1 MVQYQD
7 LIEELKKGDI
17 TFPVYALVGEEG
29 LLISEAVDKIVDKA
43 LPDGMKD
50 FNYNLFYAKE
60 NSIDEALNAVCT
72 LPLMAKKR
80 VVVLRDI
87 DQYPASSL
95 DRLADYLK
103 NPSSST
109 CLIITAKKI
118 DQRTKFFKALQND
131 SMIIACGPLYENQ
144 IKSWIRFRAK
154 SYGLEFT
161 EDALNIFY
169 EVAGNE
175 LGTIDN
181 ELKKISSYCE
191 SKKKIGT
198 DDVELLVGKS
208 RIYSIFNLINAI
220 GEKRLEKALLILK
233 KMLNDGEP
241 PLMILA
247 MIARQFRLMVRAIE
261 YQRDGLSAPEV
272 SKKIGLFGNIFN
284 AFREQLRNFTL
295 DEILKKHK
303 LFFYADS
310 ELKGGVYSPEMILN
324 DLILSSAAVLK
335 DWHDKL
341 YDKLFYCWILV

>member
-17 TFPVYALVGEEG
+17 SFPVYALVGEEG

-191 SKKKIGT
+191 SKKKIDT

-303 LFFYADS
+303 LFFHADS

-324 DLILSSAAVLK
+324 DLIFKLCSSVKGLA
-335 DWHDKL
+335 
-341 YDKLFYCWILV
+341 

>member
-1 MVQYQD
+1 MLQYQD
-7 LIEELKKGDI
+7 LIEELKKKDVS
-17 TFPVYALVGEEG
+17 FPIYGLVGEEG
-29 LLISEAVDKIVDKA
+29 LLISEGIDKIVDNA
-43 LPDGMKD
+43 LSGGTKD

-60 NSIDEALNAVCT
+60 NSIDEVLNAVST

-95 DRLADYLK
+95 DRFADYLK
-103 NPSSST
+103 KPSDST

-118 DQRTKFFKALQND
+118 DQRTRFFKALQDN
-131 SMIIACGPLYENQ
+131 SMIISCGPLYENQ
-144 IKSWIRFRAK
+144 IKFWTRSRAK
-154 SYGLEFT
+154 SYGIEFT
-161 EDALNIFY
+161 EDALNMFF

-175 LGTIDN
+175 LGLIDN

-191 SKKKIGT
+191 SKKKIDT
-198 DDVELLVGKS
+198 DDIELLVGKS

-220 GEKRLEKALLILK
+220 GEKRLERALLILK

-303 LFFYADS
+303 LFFHADS
-310 ELKGGVYSPEMILN
+310 ELKGGGCSPEIILN
-324 DLILSSAAVLK
+324 DLIF
-335 DWHDKL
+335 KL
-341 YDKLFYCWILV
+341 CNSVKGMA